1 MPARAPAGRLGPLN
15 GYPLLMNDRNLLRGL
30 FLMAVAL
37 AFGLTAL
44 RYPIGDFGRAGPG
57 LFPIVVS
64 VMLLLV
70 GLSMVIR
77 SRFVRKV
84 PMDLHV
90 RNIAIIIASLVGFAL
105 VTLFVNMLAAV
116 VFMVFVSTLAG
127 TNYSVKRNVK
137 IAIGLCAMAFV
148 FADLLG
154 MNLPLY

>member
-1 MPARAPAGRLGPLN
+1 
-15 GYPLLMNDRNLLRGL
+15 
-30 FLMAVAL
+30 
-37 AFGLTAL
+37 
-44 RYPIGDFGRAGPG
+44 
-57 LFPIVVS
+57 
-64 VMLLLV
+64 MLLLV